1 MAVNNGQN
9 IFTDKQ
15 DFEEQYRDK
24 FIKILGKY
32 YGECTDQERY
42 NVLAHLIAEKAREI
56 QSTSYIHANK
66 QVYYFSLE
74 FLLGPLLENYLLNLG
89 ITDVVAE
96 GLKEMGTSLH
106 ELAAQE
112 VDPGLGNGG
121 LGRLA
126 ACFLDSM
133 AHEGMAGF
141 GNGMRYRY
149 GLFRQEI
156 KDGRQVERTDNWLA
170 NGYPWEVRKHD
181 SSVLVRWNHLF

>member
-9 IFTDKQ
+9 IFNDKQ

-126 ACFLDSM
+126 ACFLD
-133 AHEGMAGF
+133 
-141 GNGMRYRY
+141 
-149 GLFRQEI
+149 
-156 KDGRQVERTDNWLA
+156 
-170 NGYPWEVRKHD
+170 
-181 SSVLVRWNHLF
+181 